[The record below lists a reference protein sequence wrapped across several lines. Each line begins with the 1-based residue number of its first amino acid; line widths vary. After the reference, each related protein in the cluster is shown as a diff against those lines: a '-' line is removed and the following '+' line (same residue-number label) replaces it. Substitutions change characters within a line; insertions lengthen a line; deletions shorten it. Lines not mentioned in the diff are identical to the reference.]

1 MSNDKLQTP
10 VLVGHPFA
18 PIGRGED
25 IRCSFRAF
33 QITGLTLPIRDIYSL
48 RSHSDQALEQEFGG
62 RLVRKLSPDLN
73 IFHINGDEVAQ
84 AMRHIG
90 SDLPPGAY
98 NIVYPAWELSI
109 YPQEWAKQLERFDEI
124 WAISNFVFDSITK
137 AVSRPVF
144 HMPLAT
150 DVKLTS
156 FLSRRYFGLPENS
169 YLFLFYFDFR
179 SWVDRKNPFAVIK
192 AFEQVCSARP
202 DEDVCLVIKLNRPP
216 SPSDRE
222 ADFLR
227 FMEAIEQSS
236 HADHIIIIDRIMA
249 DNEIKNLVRCCDCFV
264 SLHRSEGYGRGLAE
278 AMFLGK
284 PVIAT
289 GYSGNLDFMDE
300 TNSCLLRYKLV
311 DVEERQYPYARGQVW
326 AEPDINHAID
336 HMLKLLDDRDY
347 GRKLG
352 EIASRHIRTHFSYR
366 AIGLRYKQ
374 RLDQILQ
381 GRNVPSRAPE
391 KVVRHA
397 QTPEASNSE

>member
-1 MSNDKLQTP
+1 MAIQGEQMP
-10 VLVGHPFA
+10 VLVGHPLA

-48 RSHSDQALEQEFGG
+48 RSNSDPALEKEFGDH
-62 RLVRKLSPDLN
+62 LVRQLSSDVN
-73 IFHINGDEVAQ
+73 IFHINGDEVEQ
-84 AMRHIG
+84 ATRHIG

-124 WAISNFVFDSITK
+124 WSISEFVFDSIAK
-137 AVSRPVF
+137 AVSKPVF

-156 FLSRRYFGLPENS
+156 FLSRRHFGLPENS

-192 AFEQVCSARP
+192 AFEEVCAARP
-202 DEDVCLVIKLNRPP
+202 DEDVRLVIKLNRPT
-216 SPSDRE
+216 SSSNRE
-222 ADFLR
+222 ADFSR
-227 FMEAIEQSS
+227 FTEAIERSK
-236 HADHIIIIDRIMA
+236 HADHVTIIDRVLT

-284 PVIAT
+284 AVIAT
-289 GYSGNLDFMDE
+289 GYSGNLDFMDK
-300 TNSCLLRYKLV
+300 TNSCLVRYKLV
-311 DVEERQYPYARGQVW
+311 DVEESQYPFAKGQVW
-326 AEPDINHAID
+326 AEPDIDDAIGY
-336 HMLKLLDDRDY
+336 MLKLLDDRNY

-352 EIASRHIRTHFSYR
+352 GIASRHIRTYFSYR

-374 RLDQILQ
+374 RLDQLYQ
-381 GRNVPSRAPE
+381 ERTAPSGAP
-391 KVVRHA
+391 
-397 QTPEASNSE
+397 